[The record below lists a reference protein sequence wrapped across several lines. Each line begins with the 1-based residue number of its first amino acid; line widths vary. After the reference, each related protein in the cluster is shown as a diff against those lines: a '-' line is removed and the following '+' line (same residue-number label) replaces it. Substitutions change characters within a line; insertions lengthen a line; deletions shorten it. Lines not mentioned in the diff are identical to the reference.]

1 VAFVAAFAAAGVG
14 LAIVGVR
21 RVESHPGQPF
31 VHMVRLGAAA
41 ALHILFYLLVWRGFA
56 GRTRARA
63 AATYLAASFA
73 VLLAA
78 GGPHRAAGL
87 GILVAASAVLA
98 LIGDRI
104 ARLLLPEDSVSAGA
118 ALGFGIAAA
127 SVAGSFLAFIGAF
140 QPGAIAAVF
149 AAGTAWGVRG
159 AGTAVRSLRL
169 RLHDIEIGFWTA
181 AGWEIAFL
189 LAAVRIVHGLVPES
203 GFDAV
208 SRYLPYVK
216 ILWRFHALPDIPW
229 QFPFILPQAG
239 LAYAGLFGFA
249 PMARRGAFLL
259 AFGAAAA
266 LVLRR
271 CRAGR
276 GLALAATL
284 VLVSCPVITAG
295 ARGLQ
300 PDVFGWLVV
309 LLLAVTATDGASP
322 GTARFGAACGALTAL
337 CWCAKY
343 STLGFA
349 APLVAWALWRARA
362 TGGWT
367 GLGKA
372 SAGGVAG
379 AAVVAGPW
387 LFHVWRLARNP
398 FFPLLSSLFPSP
410 LWRMRIDRVWG
421 VGFMFEKGWRG
432 ILLWPIDMTFHTNRY
447 VEGPPGNFGFALLVF
462 LLLAAVSIPVLG
474 REEKVWLAAA
484 VVGTALMWTRTPYL
498 RYWLSGLWL
507 AAPAVALG
515 ARRMAE
521 SRVGETAVAG
531 TLLAVALV
539 QVGENAVH
547 SRTALEG
554 RAVGIFLGR
563 ETERDAIGAM
573 PGASALT
580 RLEEIDSSWPKIWYT
595 GIAAVGHSNVI
606 PLMAERW
613 ELKFHVPPK
622 ETDALAR
629 YIDSA
634 GCRYWVVANDP
645 AGRHD
650 FVGSGI
656 PARYWNPSRIVLSDS
671 FVTVYRMPP
680 AEPSSR

>member
-1 VAFVAAFAAAGVG
+1 MAFVAALAAAGAG
-14 LAIVGVR
+14 LAILGVR
-21 RVESHPGQPF
+21 RVESHSYAT
-31 VHMVRLGAAA
+31 VHTLRLAAAA
-41 ALHILFYLLVWRGFA
+41 ALHILMYLLTWRVFG
-56 GRTRARA
+56 GRARLRA
-63 AATYLAASFA
+63 VAIYLAASSA

-78 GGPHRAAGL
+78 GGPRRAAGI
-87 GILVAASAVLA
+87 GILLAASAVLA

-104 ARLLLPEDSVSAGA
+104 ARLVLPEDSVSAGI

-127 SVAGSFLAFIGAF
+127 SIAGSFLAVVGAF
-140 QPGAIAAVF
+140 RPAAIAAVS
-149 AAGTAWGVRG
+149 AAGIAWGASG
-159 AGTAVRSLRL
+159 AGPAVRSLRL
-169 RLHDIEIGFWTA
+169 RFRNNEPDFWTA

-189 LAAVRIVHGLVPES
+189 LAAVRIVHGIVPGS

-216 ILWRFHALPDIPW
+216 ILWHFHALPEIPW

-249 PMARRGAFLL
+249 PVAQRGAFLL

-266 LVLRR
+266 LVARR
-271 CRAGR
+271 CRAER

-284 VLVSCPVITAG
+284 VLVSCPVVTAG

-300 PDVFGWLVV
+300 PDVFGWLAV
-309 LLLAVTATDGASP
+309 LLLAVTATDGQFP
-322 GTARFGAACGALTAL
+322 GTVRFGAACGALAAL

-349 APLVAWALWRARA
+349 VVLVGCALWRARA
-362 TGGWT
+362 AGGWEAV
-367 GLGKA
+367 GRA

-387 LFHVWRLARNP
+387 LFHAWRLARNP
-398 FFPLLSSLFPSP
+398 FFPLLSSLLPSP

-421 VGFMFEKGWRG
+421 GGFAFEKGWRG
-432 ILLWPIDMTFHTNRY
+432 ILLWPIDMTIHTNRY
-447 VEGPPGNFGFALLVF
+447 VESVPGGFGLALLVA
-462 LLLAAVSIPVLG
+462 LLLAAVSIPALG
-474 REEKVWLAAA
+474 RKETIWLAAA
-484 VVGTALMWTRTPYL
+484 VLGTASMWIRTPYL
-498 RYWLSGLWL
+498 RYWIPALWL
-507 AAPAVALG
+507 AVPAVALG

-521 SRVGETAVAG
+521 GRVGRTAVAG
-531 TLLAVALV
+531 ALLAIAAV

-563 ETERDAIGAM
+563 VTEAEAIGAM
-573 PGASALT
+573 PGASALS
-580 RLEEIDSSWPKIWYT
+580 RLGEIDPSWPKIWYT
-595 GIAAVGHSNVI
+595 GIFAVGHAPVV

-613 ELKFHVPPK
+613 ELNFHVPP
-622 ETDALAR
+622 TDRGALVR

-634 GCRYWVVANDP
+634 GCRYWVVGNDP
-645 AGRHD
+645 RSRHEFAG
-650 FVGSGI
+650 SEI
-656 PARYWNPSRIVLSDS
+656 PARYWTPSRIVLSDS

-680 AEPSSR
+680 ADPPS